1 MESNRRPPA
10 SPSLPGGTLSVT
22 PGGRTQRQHKQA
34 LRYLTCYS
42 DDALTS
48 TVVSIET
55 LVIHDLQTMV
65 TIIQQPTHL

>member
-1 MESNRRPPA
+1 VLRRAAGHSA
-10 SPSLPGGTLSVT
+10 SI
-22 PGGRTQRQHKQA
+22 KQG

-48 TVVSIET
+48 SVVSIET

>member
-1 MESNRRPPA
+1 MLRRAAGHSA
-10 SPSLPGGTLSVT
+10 SI
-22 PGGRTQRQHKQA
+22 KQA

-65 TIIQQPTHL
+65 TIIQQPIHL